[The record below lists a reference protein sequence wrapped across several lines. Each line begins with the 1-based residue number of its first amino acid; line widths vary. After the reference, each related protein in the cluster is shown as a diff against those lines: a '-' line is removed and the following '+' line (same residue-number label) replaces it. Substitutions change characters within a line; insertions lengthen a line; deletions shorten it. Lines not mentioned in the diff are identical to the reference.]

1 MWFNLAHMGTVIGH
15 LVYYFNIITL
25 VLEFRKH
32 SKIFVNLLILL
43 AFFFL
48 MRQINICKIMDRRK
62 YSDIHRLCINLRDQE
77 INISCI
83 SFTTSRGHSTW
94 QVSSPTKY
102 ISIFDIFWCEIE
114 SLISYNIF
122 FLYKFYCFIP
132 YKLMLNFINKWQ
144 LQHIFVCGQ
153 KG

>member
-1 MWFNLAHMGTVIGH
+1 MWFILAHMGTVIGH
-15 LVYYFNIITL
+15 LVHYFNIITL
-25 VLEFRKH
+25 VLEFQKQ

-43 AFFFL
+43 AFFL

-77 INISCI
+77 INISRI
-83 SFTTSRGHSTW
+83 SFTTSRGNSTW

-132 YKLMLNFINKWQ
+132 YKLILNFINKWQ